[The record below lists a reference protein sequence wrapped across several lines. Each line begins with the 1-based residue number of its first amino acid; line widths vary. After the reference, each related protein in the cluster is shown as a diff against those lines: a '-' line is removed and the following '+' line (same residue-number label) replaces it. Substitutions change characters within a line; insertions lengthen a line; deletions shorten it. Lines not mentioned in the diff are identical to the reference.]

1 MRGFH
6 FYMELNVHIKQ
17 YKQLQTQSNRFF
29 VTRVTQHNLLLFTYK
44 KRNHIL
50 LKIDVRFLPQVNLL
64 KFLPCFRCVKAF
76 CIQVYRHRL
85 KYTEGTD
92 GICTAY

>member
-29 VTRVTQHNLLLFTYK
+29 FVTRVTQHSLLLFTYK
-44 KRNHIL
+44 KRKHIL
-50 LKIDVRFLPQVNLL
+50 WKMDVRFLPQDNLL

-76 CIQVYRHRL
+76 FLQL
-85 KYTEGTD
+85 Q
-92 GICTAY
+92 